1 MKEVSLR
8 EILSNV
14 SWTLV
19 GSDEFVTADLKIE
32 IENKSDPRYCHLLFN
47 YPHQL
52 LRGASGSNQGLIIR
66 NPNVRVSSLGEVRV
80 YVKGELKEYWKTFLV
95 FWKKYKD

>member
-1 MKEVSLR
+1 MKEVNLR

-14 SWTLV
+14 SWTLF
-19 GSDEFVTADLKIE
+19 GPDEFLTADIKIE
-32 IENKSDPRYCHLLFN
+32 IEIKKDPGNCYLLFN
-47 YPHQL
+47 YPLHL
-52 LRGASGSNQGLIIR
+52 FRGACGSNQGSIMK

-80 YVKGELKEYWKTFLV
+80 YVKGELKEYWKTFSD